1 MKKIG
6 FVFVM
11 LIFSLQFI
19 FAQNKQRKF
28 QIDFNEIKGE
38 LTSKDLFKKDFG
50 RYDGYEIDLFEG
62 EAVNF
67 VAYSKNFQPSIALV
81 NSNGD
86 IFKQS
91 VRNDKGYANIVTVI
105 PNRGNYVLYVIGDEK
120 ANGSYTL
127 QTAVAESN
135 ALSLESSADL
145 CTTLDFLL
153 SHAKAYFF
161 LLENPELAKGPLIQL
176 NDSIDAY
183 LDEEAGSYKA
193 TYYNDDDPKEAET
206 IFKSISDKVKDCL
219 GIEWQITSGNW
230 QRIEDYKEKSKTFTK
245 KLNDNDNPRY
255 IKIVINDYTNSKEK
269 YENNFSVEV
278 EINRK
283 H

>member
-6 FVFVM
+6 FVIVM
-11 LIFSLQFI
+11 LIFSTQFI
-19 FAQNKQRKF
+19 LAQNKQHKF
-28 QIDFNEIKGE
+28 QVDFNEIKGE

-50 RYDGYEIDLFEG
+50 RYDGYEIELFEG
-62 EAVNF
+62 ESINF
-67 VAYSKNFQPSIALV
+67 IAYSKDFQPSIALV
-81 NSNGD
+81 NSKGD

-105 PNRGNYVLYVIGDEK
+105 PTGGNYVLYVIGDEK

-127 QTAVAESN
+127 QTAVAEPN
-135 ALSLESSADL
+135 ALLLESSADL
-145 CTTLDFLL
+145 CTTLNFLL
-153 SHAKAYFF
+153 SHATAYFF
-161 LLENPELAKGPLIQL
+161 LLENPELAKGPLIKL

-183 LDEEAGSYKA
+183 IDEEAGSYNA
-193 TYYNDDDPKEAET
+193 TYYNDNDATKAGT
-206 IFKSISDKVKDCL
+206 IFKSITDKVKDCL
-219 GIEWQITSGNW
+219 GIEWRITSGNW
-230 QRIEDYKEKSKTFTK
+230 QNIEDYKEKSKTFTEK
-245 KLNDNDNPRY
+245 VNNNPRY

-269 YENNFSVEV
+269 YENNFSVHV